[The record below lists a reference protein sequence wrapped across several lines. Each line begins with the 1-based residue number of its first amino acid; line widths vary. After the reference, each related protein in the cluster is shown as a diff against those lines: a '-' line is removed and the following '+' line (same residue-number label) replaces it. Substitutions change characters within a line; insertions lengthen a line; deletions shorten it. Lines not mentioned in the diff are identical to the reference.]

1 MRMIVVDSSAVAAI
15 FFGEPRAPELVRR
28 LLVEPA
34 DARKMSTASY
44 VEVGSVLAGRRITDR
59 PAAITDLERH
69 ISTFG
74 IELEPVDHAQ
84 ARIALRARLEFGR
97 GMGHGGALNYGDCFS
112 YALAKVL
119 NAPLLY
125 VGNDFTTTDIASAL

>member
-1 MRMIVVDSSAVAAI
+1 MIVVDSSAVAAI
-15 FFGEPRAPELVRR
+15 VFGEPSAPELVKR

-34 DARKMSTASY
+34 GARKMSTASY

-74 IELEPVDHAQ
+74 IDLEPVDHAQ

-125 VGNDFTTTDIASAL
+125 VGNDFTTTDIVSAL